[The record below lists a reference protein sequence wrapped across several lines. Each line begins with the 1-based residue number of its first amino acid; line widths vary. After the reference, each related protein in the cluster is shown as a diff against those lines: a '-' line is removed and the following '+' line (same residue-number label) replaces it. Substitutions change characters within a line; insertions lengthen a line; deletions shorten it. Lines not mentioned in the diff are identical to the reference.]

1 MCREGFETE
10 DERGKKEEKKKWQL
24 VQNPIF
30 FCHTCC
36 PIMEATP

>member
-10 DERGKKEEKKKWQL
+10 DERGKKEEKKKWQP

-30 FCHTCC
+30 FAIH
-36 PIMEATP
+36 AAQ